1 MALDNLDF
9 SGPAVLGLCL
19 GLLCFHE
26 QLESLLQE
34 LSPLKMMICVTI
46 IPTPTTALYQA
57 MERNWLMGNCA
68 NITATPIEMEKFN
81 SDMKIFAIV
90 LSHDQLQLF
99 SIVPMHIVT

>member
-19 GLLCFHE
+19 ALLRFHE

-68 NITATPIEMEKFN
+68 NITATPIKTEKL
-81 SDMKIFAIV
+81 IV
-90 LSHDQLQLF
+90 A
-99 SIVPMHIVT
+99 

>member
-1 MALDNLDF
+1 MYWKDTETVIALDNLDF
-9 SGPAVLGLCL
+9 SGPVVLDLCL
-19 GLLCFHE
+19 GLLRFHE

-68 NITATPIEMEKFN
+68 NITATP
-81 SDMKIFAIV
+81 AITENNGMRI
-90 LSHDQLQLF
+90 SAP
-99 SIVPMHIVT
+99 IV